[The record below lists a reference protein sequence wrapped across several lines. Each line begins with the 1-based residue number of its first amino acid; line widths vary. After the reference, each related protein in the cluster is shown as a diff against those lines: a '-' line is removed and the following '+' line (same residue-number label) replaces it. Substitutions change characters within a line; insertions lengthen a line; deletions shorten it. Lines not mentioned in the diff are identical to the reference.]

1 MIKTIVSVCV
11 TLSILLGLCFY
22 ELWYIQTAFSQFSS
36 VLRGLQDK
44 AVTQTATRQD
54 GETLQRFWEEKK
66 HTLHIWV
73 PHTAITEINY
83 QLDEAVGF
91 LVSQDYAGALSQLE
105 VLLAISED
113 VPRSYGFYWE
123 NIF

>member
-1 MIKTIVSVCV
+1 MIKTIVSVFV
-11 TLSILLGLCFY
+11 TLGIILGLCFY
-22 ELWYIQTAFSQFSS
+22 EVWYIQTAFSQFSS
-36 VLRGLQDK
+36 VLRGLYDK

-91 LVSQDYAGALSQLE
+91 LVS
-105 VLLAISED
+105 IS
-113 VPRSYGFYWE
+113 
-123 NIF
+123 I

>member
-11 TLSILLGLCFY
+11 TLALILGLCLY
-22 ELWYIQTAFSQFSS
+22 ELWYIQTTFSQFSA
-36 VLRGLQDK
+36 VLQGLYDK
-44 AVTQTATRQD
+44 AIEQTATKQD
-54 GETLQRFWEEKK
+54 GLTLQSFWEEKK
-66 HTLHIWV
+66 HVLHIWV
-73 PHTAITEINY
+73 PHSAITEINY

-91 LVSQDYAGALSQLE
+91 LTSQDYAGALSKLE